1 MEKLSHKRIVHKW
14 SSLTLDQEPSIQPAS
29 ESARKTAAEK
39 PVLLLGSNDPF
50 FREFLENFLRDV
62 GFQVVTALDGYAVSE
77 AVMNHSPALIML
89 EQDLPGIDGEFL
101 CRDLKVNKET
111 RALPVV
117 LIVPEKQMASGN
129 WVDTQ
134 ADVVIAKP
142 FHKLAMLCEIRELLA
157 INIDPTT
164 FSPRDLRE
172 AIVLTLEQ
180 LPEGKCAKPE
190 LVYQLAVFL
199 KIRNSFSLDFEF
211 AQRLNAALDELK
223 CQMVVTEFVQENAL
237 FLQLMNPYRKEI
249 KDADHSAEIDEQQM
263 PAKPLSSN
271 QDVMKPHP
279 QVYSREA
286 LLLANINR
294 HFQGKGNLD
303 NGVDY
308 EKLRMVTT
316 HPQTQASVMVY
327 FTGVKNQ
334 LFLKTA
340 LPCVDAS
347 IDDIL
352 AFYTRPGT
360 IGHFCLEERQGKRY
374 FVIRKEI
381 DLLMNAPE
389 SILWIIEQIVT
400 EAIEV
405 AGMISQKK

>member
-1 MEKLSHKRIVHKW
+1 
-14 SSLTLDQEPSIQPAS
+14 
-29 ESARKTAAEK
+29 
-39 PVLLLGSNDPF
+39 
-50 FREFLENFLRDV
+50 
-62 GFQVVTALDGYAVSE
+62 
-77 AVMNHSPALIML
+77 MNHSPALIIL

-101 CRDLKVNKET
+101 CRDLKVNKDT
-111 RALPVV
+111 RALPVI
-117 LIVPEKQMASGN
+117 LIVPEKQMATGK

-157 INIDPTT
+157 IDINPTT

-223 CQMVVTEFVQENAL
+223 CQMVVREYVQENAL
-237 FLQLMNPYRKEI
+237 FLQLMNPYRKDAQEAERTASGDNLLNSVAKQSHS
-249 KDADHSAEIDEQQM
+249 KDVDFDHQPQN
-263 PAKPLSSN
+263 SN
-271 QDVMKPHP
+271 LKQP
-279 QVYSREA
+279 QVFSRQA
-286 LLLANINR
+286 LLLANLSR
-294 HFQGKGNLD
+294 HFQGKSNLD

-308 EKLRMVTT
+308 EKLRMVIT
-316 HPQTQASVMVY
+316 HPQTQASVMIY

-360 IGHFCLEERQGKRY
+360 IGHFCLEEREKKRY

-381 DLLMNAPE
+381 DLLMSAPE
-389 SILWIIEQIVT
+389 NIIWTVEQIVT

-405 AGMISQKK
+405 AGMISQKSLEEKG

>member
-14 SSLTLDQEPSIQPAS
+14 SSLTLDKEPSTQPAS
-29 ESARKTAAEK
+29 QNTRKTATEK

-62 GFQVVTALDGYAVSE
+62 GFQIVIAVDGYAVSE
-77 AVMNHSPALIML
+77 AVINHAPALIML

-129 WVDTQ
+129 WADAQ

-157 INIDPTT
+157 IDIDPTT

-180 LPEGKCAKPE
+180 LPEGMCAKPE

-237 FLQLMNPYRKEI
+237 FLQLMNPYRKEVPP
-249 KDADHSAEIDEQQM
+249 ARHSVEMYDQENPAM
-263 PAKPLSSN
+263 PLQSN
-271 QDVMKPHP
+271 QTILKPHS
-279 QVYSREA
+279 QVFSREA

-294 HFQGKGNLD
+294 HFQGKENLD

-389 SILWIIEQIVT
+389 SIIWTIEQIVT

-405 AGMISQKK
+405 AGMISEKK

>member
-14 SSLTLDQEPSIQPAS
+14 SSLTLDNEPSTKPAS
-29 ESARKTAAEK
+29 QNARETATEK

-62 GFQVVTALDGYAVSE
+62 GFQIVTALDGYAVSE

-157 INIDPTT
+157 IDIDPTT

-237 FLQLMNPYRKEI
+237 FLQLMNPYRKET
-249 KDADHSAEIDEQQM
+249 KEAVETDEQQV
-263 PAKPLSSN
+263 PTKPLPLN

-294 HFQGKGNLD
+294 HFQGKGNFD

-389 SILWIIEQIVT
+389 SIIWTIEQIVT

-405 AGMISQKK
+405 AGMISEKK